1 MERSSDFFTKEKKNG
16 VCPFCG
22 SEKLDIAHF
31 QRTDKVVKVEMY
43 CTDCEK
49 FFTKEFDIT

>member
-49 FFTKEFDIT
+49 FFTKEFNIT